1 MLSGLSS
8 PKGDKAVCGNVVLA
22 YTFLYRQVG
31 AGCVLACTKERAFA
45 GFSPFFVEESFC
57 FSNSTRIGSNFV

>member
-1 MLSGLSS
+1 
-8 PKGDKAVCGNVVLA
+8 VLA